1 MQFYRIRKFPTKL
14 TIVFIICLV
23 FFLNPDLRLW
33 LKKFTFHVAYI
44 PARAFQNI
52 KNSFAKTERLNEEN
66 LDLKRRVGELS
77 VELSRMKQKKEQI
90 ERLEELLGFKLSLR
104 YEAKASRVIARDIA
118 GFRKFFVIDKGSRD
132 GINENTP
139 CVSLEG
145 IVGNVV
151 AVSPNTSKVML
162 ITDPASRIGVTVT
175 SSCETGLMLGSVE
188 GQCRVI
194 YLGLDG
200 DIKEGDEVVTSGTSS
215 LFPEGLPVGTIKHVG
230 IERTKLYRYAEIIP
244 YAEMSKIREVL
255 AMNTGER

>member
-1 MQFYRIRKFPTKL
+1 LQFYRIRKFPTKL

-23 FFLNPDLRLW
+23 FFLNPDLRSW
-33 LKKFTFHVAYI
+33 FKKLAFHVAYV

-52 KNSFAKTERLNEEN
+52 ENSFAKTERLNEEN

-90 ERLEELLGFKLSLR
+90 EGLEELLGFKKSLR

-118 GFRKFFVIDKGSRD
+118 GFRKFLVIDKGSAD
-132 GINENTP
+132 GIKENTP

-151 AVSPNTSKVML
+151 DVSPNTSKVML
-162 ITDPASRIGVTVT
+162 ITDPASRIGVTIA
-175 SSCETGLMLGSVE
+175 SSRETVLLVGSAK

-200 DIKEGDEVVTSGTSS
+200 DIKEGDEVVTSGVSS
-215 LFPEGLPVGTIKHVG
+215 LFPEGLPVGTVKHIG
-230 IERTKLYRYAEIIP
+230 IERTKLYRYAEITP
-244 YAEMSKIREVL
+244 YAKMGKIREVL
-255 AMNTGER
+255 AMNTGE